1 MWIDI
6 LLYVGY
12 ALITIAVLSAIV
24 FPLIQGLQNPKS
36 LVKSLIG
43 VGALVVLFIIGY
55 ALSSSTVAANWAAKG
70 ITEGTSKLVG
80 AGLIMFYI
88 VLITAALGLIYSE
101 ISKAFK

>member
-12 ALITIAVLSAIV
+12 GLILVAVGSAIV
-24 FPLIQGLQNPKS
+24 FPLIQGVQNPKS

-43 VGALVVLFIIGY
+43 VGALVVLFILGY
-55 ALSSSTVAANWAAKG
+55 ALSSSAVTTTWAAKG
-70 ITEGTSKLVG
+70 ITEGVSKLVG

-88 VLITAALGLIYSE
+88 VLIVAALGLIYSE
-101 ISKAFK
+101 VSKAFK

>member
-12 ALITIAVLSAIV
+12 GLIFLAVSTAII
-24 FPLIQGLQNPKS
+24 FPLIQGLQNPKG
-36 LVKSLIG
+36 LVRSLIG
-43 VGALVVLFIIGY
+43 VAALVVVFFVCY
-55 ALSSSTVAANWAAKG
+55 SLSSSVVKTNWAAKG
-70 ITEGTSKLVG
+70 ISEGVSQLVG
-80 AGLIMFYI
+80 AGLMTFYV

>member
-12 ALITIAVLSAIV
+12 GLIAIAVGSAII
-24 FPLIQGLQNPKS
+24 FPLIQGLKNPKG

-43 VGALVVLFIIGY
+43 VGALAVLFIIGY
-55 ALSSSTVAANWAAKG
+55 TLSSSAVAVSWAAKG
-70 ITEGTSKLVG
+70 ITAGVSKLVG

-88 VLITAALGLIYSE
+88 VLLVAALGLIYSE
-101 ISKAFK
+101 VSKAFK

>member
-6 LLYVGY
+6 LLYIGY
-12 ALITIAVLSAIV
+12 TLIAIAVGSAIV
-24 FPLIQGLQNPKS
+24 FPLIQGIQNPKS
-36 LVKSLIG
+36 LVKSLMG

-55 ALSSSTVAANWAAKG
+55 ALSSSAVTTTWAAKG
-70 ITEGTSKLVG
+70 ITENVSKLVG

-88 VLITAALGLIYSE
+88 VLVIAALALIYSE

>member
-12 ALITIAVLSAIV
+12 GLIFLAVGSAII
-24 FPLIQGLQNPKS
+24 FPLIQGLKNPKG

-43 VGALVVLFIIGY
+43 VGALVVLFVIGY
-55 ALSSSTVAANWAAKG
+55 SLSSSAVTNSWAAKG
-70 ITEGTSKLVG
+70 ITESVSKLVG

-88 VLITAALGLIYSE
+88 VLAAAAIGLIYSE
-101 ISKAFK
+101 VSKAFK

>member
-12 ALITIAVLSAIV
+12 GLIFLAVGSAII
-24 FPLIQGLQNPKS
+24 FPLIQGLQNPKG

-43 VGALVVLFIIGY
+43 VGALIVLFIVGY
-55 ALSSSTVAANWAAKG
+55 ALSSSAVTTSWEAKG

-88 VLITAALGLIYSE
+88 VLIVAALGLIYSE